1 MEQSSK
7 ILKNAV
13 AAAKETLQSLVDLDS
28 QVAKAADLIEQC
40 LRAGNKLLVCGNG
53 GSAADAS
60 HFATEFVVRFM
71 TDRPAYPAICLAG
84 DGGLLTAAGNDYGF
98 DEIFARQVAAFGVPG
113 DLLICL
119 TTSGKSRNIERALQE
134 AKARKLKTITFLG
147 RDGGSTI
154 GMADVDLL
162 VRGDLTARIQEA
174 HQLLLHVLCETIE
187 VRPIGKKKAS
197 KRTKDPKVQ
206 IEHPRSPELSRVLWP
221 KRFPAILAF
230 LATARVR
237 DPVADARLPLN
248 FRFRIWKSC
257 RVSDRSRCKHHPFPL
272 NGQNAFGDNMEFRPG
287 SAARFN
293 ASHQGSSGPAPCISM
308 KRNAAPMLVQTTIR
322 SLQA

>member
-119 TTSGKSRNIERALQE
+119 TTSGKSRDIGRGLQE
-134 AKARKLKTITFLG
+134 RKAPKLKTITFLG

-187 VRPIGKKKAS
+187 VRPIGKKKA
-197 KRTKDPKVQ
+197 Q
-206 IEHPRSPELSRVLWP
+206 
-221 KRFPAILAF
+221 
-230 LATARVR
+230 
-237 DPVADARLPLN
+237 
-248 FRFRIWKSC
+248 
-257 RVSDRSRCKHHPFPL
+257 
-272 NGQNAFGDNMEFRPG
+272 
-287 SAARFN
+287 
-293 ASHQGSSGPAPCISM
+293 
-308 KRNAAPMLVQTTIR
+308 
-322 SLQA
+322 